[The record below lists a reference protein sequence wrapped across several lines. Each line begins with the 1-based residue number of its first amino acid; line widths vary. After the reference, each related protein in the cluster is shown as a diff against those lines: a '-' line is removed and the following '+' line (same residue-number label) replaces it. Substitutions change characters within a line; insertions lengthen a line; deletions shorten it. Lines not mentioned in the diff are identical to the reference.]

1 MDQVPETN
9 SYAGFVR
16 APDASVP
23 VEHGYWPWNG
33 LRIHLERIR
42 AHDAPVR
49 LLLVH
54 GAGGNASALRPYA
67 QLFAGTAD
75 VLVPDLPGYG
85 QTVAPD
91 PAAVRYGHWQA
102 VLADLLRAEDDGRPL
117 VLVGASMGGLL
128 AYDAAAA
135 TGLVAAVVA
144 TCLLDPREPAVRA
157 SLTWH
162 PLLGWAA
169 GPGLRILAGPLARLR
184 VPLAWIADMRH
195 IANDPGMVRAVL
207 ADPRGG
213 GGRAPLGW
221 MRSFLESVPSVEPEG
236 FTTPL
241 VLAHPAE
248 DRWTPVE
255 ASLPFYERIGG
266 PKRLVML
273 EGCGHFPLEEPGLG
287 RLLEVIRSTIA
298 SLA

>member
-1 MDQVPETN
+1 MDQVPDAN
-9 SYAGFVR
+9 PYARFVR
-16 APDASVP
+16 MPGDAAP

-33 LRIHLERIR
+33 LRIHLERFR
-42 AHDAPVR
+42 APKAPAR
-49 LLLVH
+49 LLLIH

-75 VLVPDLPGYG
+75 ILVPDLPGYG
-85 QTVAPD
+85 RTVVPD
-91 PAAVRYGHWQA
+91 PAALRYGHWQA

-117 VLVGASMGGLL
+117 VIVGASMGGLL

-135 TGLVAAVVA
+135 TGLAAAVVA

-157 SLTWH
+157 RLAWH
-162 PLLGWAA
+162 PLLGRAA
-169 GPGLRILAGPLARLR
+169 GPGLRLLAGPLARLR

-207 ADPRGG
+207 ADRRGG
-213 GGRAPLGW
+213 GGRVPLGW
-221 MRSFLESVPSVEPEG
+221 MRSFLESVPPVEPER

-241 VLAHPAE
+241 ILSHPAE

-255 ASLPFYERIGG
+255 ASLPFYDRIGG

-273 EGCGHFPLEEPGLG
+273 EDCGHFPLEEPGLST
-287 RLLEVIRSTIA
+287 LLDVIRSTLDTA
-298 SLA
+298 T